1 MRKLLIIL
9 PLIIAVPLLAQ
20 NLPKEAPGK
29 ADPKRVTAGNY
40 VVEPTHTL
48 VGWTV
53 THFGFNDYFGIIG
66 SPTGTMTLDPAK
78 LNAATL
84 LIDIP
89 IGEFTSANAKLTE
102 HMKSADF
109 FDFAK
114 FPAAKFVSTKVVAK
128 GQTAL
133 IQGNL
138 TIKGVTK
145 PVTLNA
151 KFTGAGINGFS
162 KKETIGFSATT
173 SIKRSDWGIGYGI
186 PLVSDNV
193 DLRITAAFEKTG

>member
-1 MRKLLIIL
+1 VRKFLIII
-9 PLIIAVPLLAQ
+9 PFIIAVPLLAQ
-20 NLPKEAPGK
+20 NPPKEAPGK
-29 ADPKRVTAGNY
+29 RDAKRVTAGTY
-40 VVEPTHTL
+40 LVEPTHTL

-84 LIDIP
+84 AIDIP
-89 IGEFTSANAKLTE
+89 IGEFTTANAKLTE
-102 HMKSADF
+102 HMKSPDF

-114 FPAAKFVSTKVVAK
+114 FPTAKFVSTKVVAK
-128 GQTAL
+128 GETAL

-151 KFTGAGINGFS
+151 KFTGAGFNAYS
-162 KKETIGFSATT
+162 KKESVGFSATT
-173 SIKRSDWGIGYGI
+173 SIKRSDWGMGYGI

-193 DLRITAAFEKTG
+193 DLRITVAFEKTG